1 MSVEAAVWASAGIAR
16 ANESAN
22 VAMGRILIAI
32 VSFRPRTEVVC
43 LASDAADGVEDLNYL
58 SRGRA
63 AKPCASRLRRAP
75 IFRVGVQPFDGS
87 REQRQ
92 FGAVGLLPVYCYG
105 CLRPLHRE
113 I

>member
-1 MSVEAAVWASAGIAR
+1 M
-16 ANESAN
+16 
-22 VAMGRILIAI
+22 
-32 VSFRPRTEVVC
+32 
-43 LASDAADGVEDLNYL
+43 ASDAADGVEDLDYL

-63 AKPCASRLRRAP
+63 AQALRIATPASPCLPGRRP
-75 IFRVGVQPFDGS
+75 TFDGS